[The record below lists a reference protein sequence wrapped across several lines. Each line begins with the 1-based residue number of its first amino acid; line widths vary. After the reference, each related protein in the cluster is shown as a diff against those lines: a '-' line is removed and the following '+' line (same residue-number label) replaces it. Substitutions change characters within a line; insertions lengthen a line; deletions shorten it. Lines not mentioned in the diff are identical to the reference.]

1 MLLLMLQLMLLLAG
15 PRTRLASFDLR
26 AELTVAGSTPGHPG
40 LGHVTCR
47 RTNQLVLVL
56 ARLVPP
62 VRNLAAE
69 VLLTFDLW
77 ICSSLDEEQQW

>member
-1 MLLLMLQLMLLLAG
+1 MH
-15 PRTRLASFDLR
+15 PTRLHAAFDLR

-47 RTNQLVLVL
+47 RTNQLVL

-77 ICSSLDEEQQW
+77 ICSSLDEEQQR